1 MKIGL
6 IFPNKDRKDKTVHL
20 GLGYLASYAR
30 SIHSDLEII
39 ILDTRVATKKETR
52 AFFEKSFDLIG
63 ITVLSPV
70 YFEVINRY
78 IQLSNAT

>member
-30 SIHSDLEII
+30 SIHDDIEITI
-39 ILDTRVATKKETR
+39 IDTRVATKKE
-52 AFFEKSFDLIG
+52 AKQFFNNSYDLIG
-63 ITVLSPV
+63 ITVLSTV
-70 YFEVINRY
+70 YHEVID
-78 IQLSNAT
+78 IFISK